1 MVCVHG
7 ERGEGRGQQ
16 PSLGMGW
23 DSGSGA
29 ARDGSSCKGRA
40 ELIKIFMWVDQQLLW
55 ISSWAEGMQILT
67 HYWKWHLFLQVS

>member
-1 MVCVHG
+1 MVCVHE

-29 ARDGSSCKGRA
+29 SGDGSSCKGRA
-40 ELIKIFMWVDQQLLW
+40 ELIKIFMWVD
-55 ISSWAEGMQILT
+55 
-67 HYWKWHLFLQVS
+67 